1 MIDEGGAV
9 PVLADWL
16 VQGGAGALVTLVVI
30 LIFTGRLV
38 PRRYHDEVRAE
49 RDEWKRVALKAMGH
63 TDLLLPA
70 AQVATEVI
78 GHLGD
83 TAQIEQALSDV
94 RPREATQ

>member
-1 MIDEGGAV
+1 M

-30 LIFTGRLV
+30 FIITGRLV
-38 PRRYHDEVRAE
+38 PRRYHDEVRAD
-49 RDEWKRVALKAMGH
+49 RDQWRAVALKAMGH
-63 TDLLLPA
+63 TELLLPA

-83 TAQIEQALSDV
+83 AAQVEQALSDV
-94 RPREATQ
+94 RPREATG